1 MSTAVLFGLRAL
13 SQTLTTQEALS
24 GVFGSI
30 SLATWIFLLVC
41 AKDGLRRAMLR
52 IYVYVKGVL
61 MRDRFHNLFLIT
73 RRGVLMASPLL
84 SFLSG
89 SLGISP
95 TFLVSTPLFTKILD
109 HRCTTHSVIELT
121 IVIIWQSPWSSMLVT
136 CIY

>member
-1 MSTAVLFGLRAL
+1 VP
-13 SQTLTTQEALS
+13 
-24 GVFGSI
+24 
-30 SLATWIFLLVC
+30 
-41 AKDGLRRAMLR
+41 LR
-52 IYVYVKGVL
+52 IYVYVNGAL

-109 HRCTTHSVIELT
+109 HRCTAHSVIELT

>member
-1 MSTAVLFGLRAL
+1 VP
-13 SQTLTTQEALS
+13 
-24 GVFGSI
+24 
-30 SLATWIFLLVC
+30 
-41 AKDGLRRAMLR
+41 LR
-52 IYVYVKGVL
+52 IYVYVNGVL

-95 TFLVSTPLFTKILD
+95 TFLVSKLPFTKLLD
-109 HRCTTHSVIELT
+109 LRCITYPVIEF
-121 IVIIWQSPWSSMLVT
+121 IIAVVWLPSKFSMLVT